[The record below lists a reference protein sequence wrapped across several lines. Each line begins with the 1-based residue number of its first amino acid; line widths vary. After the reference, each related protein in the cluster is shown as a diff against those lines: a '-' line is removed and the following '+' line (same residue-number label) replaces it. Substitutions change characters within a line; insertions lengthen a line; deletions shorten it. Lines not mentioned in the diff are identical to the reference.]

1 MEMKS
6 LNEKEYELLERCLIA
21 SELEP
26 TRVIRVLK
34 IVKRRVG
41 TEKLKEMFIKYPKFI
56 ELAHRISPF
65 LFEKSWRESGYE

>member
-1 MEMKS
+1 M
-6 LNEKEYELLERCLIA
+6 NEKGFELLDRCLIA

-41 TEKLKEMFIKYPKFI
+41 AEKFKEMFVNYEKIG
-56 ELAHRISPF
+56 ELADNLFPF
-65 LFEKSWRESGYE
+65 LIFDDWKRAGYE